1 MPRSSF
7 TDSTGGEEEFIFTY
21 DDRHSWRGSSLGC
34 KGGDGYVYFN
44 TSQVTDY
51 GDIWYLWKVRLT
63 SKVVFGHHLLLLID
77 RTSLLEEHILN
88 KKQKQKAISRN
99 LELDELAPEWE
110 TELEYLKTQQ
120 FTISSVTDAFDKF
133 ENLMSE
139 TMPIGREADL

>member
-1 MPRSSF
+1 M
-7 TDSTGGEEEFIFTY
+7 
-21 DDRHSWRGSSLGC
+21 
-34 KGGDGYVYFN
+34 
-44 TSQVTDY
+44 
-51 GDIWYLWKVRLT
+51 
-63 SKVVFGHHLLLLID
+63 LLID